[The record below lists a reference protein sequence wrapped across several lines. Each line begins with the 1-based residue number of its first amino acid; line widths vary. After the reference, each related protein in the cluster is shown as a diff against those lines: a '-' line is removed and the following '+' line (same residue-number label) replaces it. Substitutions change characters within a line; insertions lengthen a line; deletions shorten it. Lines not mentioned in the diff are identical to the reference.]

1 MLQSMRLQRVG
12 HDLMTEQLN
21 RNKISYKKKNL
32 KKNKNNKIINKN
44 KISYKD
50 GLSRWHWW

>member
-12 HDLMTEQLN
+12 YDLVTEQLN
-21 RNKISYKKKNL
+21 MNKISYKEKKCF
-32 KKNKNNKIINKN
+32 KKQNNKIINKN

-50 GLSRWHWW
+50 GLSRWH